1 MADVINTAAQDT
13 QQAAAP
19 AEPSMAEYAE
29 IAHAQMRGEASPAK
43 KAAAVDPAKN
53 VEATDGDAT
62 QAAAVTVKAQDDGKN
77 PSDSATEDAS
87 PDAEVE
93 DAHPAKKGIQQRFS
107 QMTAKQKELQA
118 LADARQVEVDTAK
131 QEALAAKAELDQLKQ
146 KAAEAAQA
154 AIPVVPEVAD
164 DPAPRR
170 DDFDDPDE
178 FVEAISSHA
187 ARQAIRDANVQA
199 QARAKELQD
208 QANAADKAKQ
218 QEQVNAQIAEL
229 HKDWNQKVE
238 AAKPDYPD
246 FDAKVTNNEKVMLSN
261 SLYFTIQKS
270 EMGPH
275 VLYHLVDNPE
285 VLASLNK
292 MNPIDAAI
300 KLGEIQAE
308 IRIARKPKPSK
319 AAEPVKPVGSRS
331 SPQPKSP
338 NDESM
343 AEYAARMDQE
353 NKAAAARKPQARGI
367 RR

>member
-1 MADVINTAAQDT
+1 MANATNTAAQDT

-29 IAHAQMRGEASPAK
+29 IAHAQMRGEAPAK
-43 KAAAVDPAKN
+43 KAAAVEPAKD
-53 VEATDGDAT
+53 EDATDGDAT
-62 QAAAVTVKAQDDGKN
+62 QAAADTAKAKDDGKTT
-77 PSDSATEDAS
+77 SESATEDEA
-87 PDAEVE
+87 PDALVE
-93 DAHPAKKGIQQRFS
+93 EAHPAKKGIQKRFS
-107 QMTAKQKELQA
+107 QMTEKQKELQA

-178 FVEAISSHA
+178 FVAAISSHS
-187 ARQAIRDANVQA
+187 ARQAIREANVQA

-208 QANAADKAKQ
+208 QANAAVQAKQ
-218 QEQVNAQIAEL
+218 QEQVNAQIATL
-229 HKDWNQKVE
+229 HKNWNEKVE

-246 FDAKVTNNEKVMLSN
+246 FDTKVTNNEKVELAN

-275 VLYHLVDNPE
+275 VLYHLVENPE
-285 VLASLNK
+285 VLAALNK
-292 MNPIDAAI
+292 MNPIDAAL

-319 AAEPVKPVGSRS
+319 AAEPVKPVGSRT

-343 AEYAARMDQE
+343 DEYAARME
-353 NKAAAARKPQARGI
+353 HEMKAAAARKPQARGI